1 MFLIRRIFSV
11 VAALT
16 ILAPALATAADAER
30 GGVLFDTCVGC
41 HGSESYDNTYPTYKV
56 PRLAGQWPEYI
67 AAALAAYGNG
77 ERKHPTMVAQAASFT
92 AEDMQDIAAY
102 IASTAEFAGNGEAV
116 GTAPAAAATCVA
128 CHGAAGQ
135 SIANLY
141 PHLAGQHASYLE
153 QAIAAY
159 KSGDRSNAQMGPLVQ
174 QLTEADIKAIAAFY
188 SQQKG
193 LVTVPK

>member
-1 MFLIRRIFSV
+1 MFLIKRIFSV
-11 VAALT
+11 AVALG
-16 ILAPALATAADAER
+16 ILAPALVTAADAER

-56 PRLAGQWPEYI
+56 PRLAGQWPEYL
-67 AAALAAYGNG
+67 AAALEAYKSG
-77 ERKHPTMVAQAASFT
+77 ERKHPTMKAQAASFST
-92 AEDMQDIAAY
+92 EDMQDIAAY

-116 GTAPAAAATCVA
+116 GTAPDSAATCVA
-128 CHGAAGQ
+128 CHGPAGQ

-153 QAIAAY
+153 QAIGDY
-159 KSGDRSNAQMGPLVQ
+159 QSGARSNAQMGPLVQ

-188 SQQKG
+188 SKQKG
-193 LVTVPK
+193 LSTVPK